1 MHVFTEFAPL
11 SLYPLSTCYN
21 RYHRHASVGT
31 SWHGWHP
38 IQGKR
43 EYSQMLHATES
54 VFVMPCWGRLS
65 VKLNLKMFCW
75 FTSFGS
81 NLNGFI
87 HWEILI
93 LNNKNS
99 FNQLFHVEKVFKVYI
114 FLKNANDEIF
124 LTDLIALLSI
134 TSNHTTCHSVLDLQ
148 SLVCFNLGVLR
159 IGKVIWRYLFQLI
172 WTIKELYKTR
182 VK

>member
-21 RYHRHASVGT
+21 RYRGHASVGT

-43 EYSQMLHATES
+43 EYSQMLHATKS

-75 FTSFGS
+75 FTSFRS
-81 NLNGFI
+81 NLNGVI

-93 LNNKNS
+93 LNNK
-99 FNQLFHVEKVFKVYI
+99 LFQFSYFMWRRFLKYI
-114 FLKNANDEIF
+114 FKKCECLDF
-124 LTDLIALLSI
+124 FDRFDLLCFRSPQ
-134 TSNHTTCHSVLDLQ
+134 TTLHVTMSWTCSPW
-148 SLVCFNLGVLR
+148 CA
-159 IGKVIWRYLFQLI
+159 LI
-172 WTIKELYKTR
+172 WGY
-182 VK
+182 

>member
-21 RYHRHASVGT
+21 RYHGHASVGT
-31 SWHGWHP
+31 SWHGWRP

-99 FNQLFHVEKVFKVYI
+99 FNSAISCGER
-114 FLKNANDEIF
+114 FLKYILKKCEW
-124 LTDLIALLSI
+124 
-134 TSNHTTCHSVLDLQ
+134 LDFFDRFDSFAFDHLKPHYMSQ
-148 SLVCFNLGVLR
+148 CPGPAVPGVL
-159 IGKVIWRYLFQLI
+159 
-172 WTIKELYKTR
+172 
-182 VK
+182 